1 MLITFVPHHIG
12 FCLVLFPTTTGRTG
26 EDLRGAVPSHVALVA
41 LETDELPIAPGAPE
55 LGDTVA
61 VVADSMAGKCGN
73 SAFLM
78 ATKVTAHFSDRFSPL
93 PEHFAAT
100 IFCMRD
106 CPDTAPKMFFA
117 LDADEEPPGKAL
129 RAGNLLHQLP
139 LDSQIT
145 FFLYLQP

>member
-1 MLITFVPHHIG
+1 M
-12 FCLVLFPTTTGRTG
+12 
-26 EDLRGAVPSHVALVA
+26 PSHVALVA

-61 VVADSMAGKCGN
+61 VVADSMAGECGN

-78 ATKVTAHFSDRFSPL
+78 ATKVTAHFSDRFAPP

-100 IFCMRD
+100 VFCMRD

-117 LDADEEPPGKAL
+117 LDADEEPPGKAF
-129 RAGNLLHQLP
+129 RAGNLLHHLS
-139 LDSQIT
+139 LNSQIT
-145 FFLYLQP
+145 FSLNLQP

>member
-1 MLITFVPHHIG
+1 M
-12 FCLVLFPTTTGRTG
+12 
-26 EDLRGAVPSHVALVA
+26 PSHVALVA

-61 VVADSMAGKCGN
+61 VVAGSMAGECGN

-78 ATKVTAHFSDRFSPL
+78 ATKVTAHFSDRFAPP

-100 IFCMRD
+100 VFCMRD
-106 CPDTAPKMFFA
+106 CSDTAPKMFFA

-129 RAGNLLHQLP
+129 RAANLLDLLSFNFEILLF
-139 LDSQIT
+139 LD
-145 FFLYLQP
+145 LQP